1 MTETTMTYDP
11 LGAAIGRAGR
21 ELAELARRRLA
32 RAIRISHPTAAA
44 LEIEP
49 IDTGGHAVLRVL
61 DERGAALT
69 TSDEDDL
76 DWGSETMSDLATVE
90 RYSVRPGQ
98 DGPLTITLGPVPGA
112 AGNETNQARTVA
124 VLLEAAREA
133 AAWHED
139 GSFSPRDV
147 EMEAVLSQMKRGHAW
162 GRAKLR
168 ELAEAGALVAL
179 DDGRYRLVSAIHRI
193 ISGDAYYG
201 GGTDLDEVK
210 ERAAQMFRTASWGGD
225 VFGLEWQRRG
235 EDWSLV
241 ASHDDEE
248 PDEQGMVPAWHTGV
262 RIETVDVDAE
272 DGALDLVIDDDD
284 PHEFKVTVTAQD
296 GTTTVYPAEGQAGAE
311 AALALAARTGAA
323 GVAILVDEDE
333 TGKPV
338 AEPVRASSEPASAQE
353 HAVWWLKGDDVFEY
367 ADPEV
372 FCSEPAAQD
381 AAVRVYREAND
392 LTDDFLGWLGKQLP
406 AFAWRA
412 HEDGGAE
419 LHVDGRAT
427 GLIVRRLAVQD
438 APKAVGFD
446 G

>member
-1 MTETTMTYDP
+1 MTETTTTYDP

-32 RAIRISHPTAAA
+32 RAIRISHPTATA

-76 DWGSETMSDLATVE
+76 DWGSEAMSDLVAVE
-90 RYSVRPGQ
+90 RYSGVRPDH

-112 AGNETNQARTVA
+112 AGKETEKARTVA

-147 EMEAVLSQMKRGHAW
+147 ELEAVLGRMQRGHAW
-162 GRAKLR
+162 GRAKLQ
-168 ELAEAGALVAL
+168 ELADAGALVAL
-179 DDGRYRLVSAIHRI
+179 GDGRYRLVSAIHRI
-193 ISGDAYYG
+193 ISGETYYG

-210 ERAAQMFRTASWGGD
+210 ERAAQLFRTCNWSGD

-272 DGALDLVIDDDD
+272 DGALDLVIDDED
-284 PHEFKVTVTAQD
+284 PRPFTVTVTAQD
-296 GTTTVYPAEGQAGAE
+296 GTTTEYPAEGQAGAE

-323 GVAILVDEDE
+323 GVAVLVDEDE
-333 TGKPV
+333 AG
-338 AEPVRASSEPASAQE
+338 EPVTELGRESVDAVPAQE
-353 HAVWWLKGDDVFEY
+353 NAVWWLNGDDEY
-367 ADPEV
+367 TDPEV
-372 FCSEPAAQD
+372 FASESVAKD
-381 AAVRVYREAND
+381 AAVREYREAND
-392 LTDDFLGWLGKQLP
+392 LTEEFLGWLGKELP

-412 HEDGGAE
+412 HEDGGVE
-419 LHVDGRAT
+419 LYVDGRGT
-427 GLIVRRLAVQD
+427 GLIVRRLVVQG